1 MIYNEFKGKK
11 ISALGLGCMRL
22 PTKGQS
28 KDIDLEKTRELIA
41 YAMKSGI
48 NYYDTAWGY
57 HEGRSEPVMG
67 EILSE
72 YPRESFYLASKFPGY
87 DLSNMS
93 KVKEIFTKQLER
105 CRVDYFDFYLFHSV
119 TEENI
124 DEYLNPENNIYNY
137 LIEQKNQGR
146 IKHLGFSTHGTLATI
161 KRFLDSYGAELEF
174 CQLQVNWLDWTFQR
188 AREKVE
194 LVKSYGIPVFVME
207 PVRGGRLLRLDQAH
221 EKRLKKLAPERTMPE
236 WAFRFIQGIP
246 EVTLTLSGMS
256 NMEQL
261 EENIRTF
268 EEKILLTKEELE
280 ALSDIADEIVAKNTL
295 PCTACSY
302 CTSKCPMGL
311 DIPYLIDLY
320 NDGTS
325 TGMTSTA
332 KMALK
337 NTDREKLPSVCVGC
351 RACEAVCPQGI
362 KISEAM
368 THLADRLAK

>member
-11 ISALGLGCMRL
+11 ISALGLGCMRF
-22 PTKGQS
+22 PTCGES
-28 KDIDLEKTRELIA
+28 KEIDLKKTKEMIA
-41 YAMKSGI
+41 YAMKRGI

-57 HEGRSEPVMG
+57 HEGRSEPAIG

-93 KVKEIFTKQLER
+93 KVEEIFTKQLER

-124 DEYLNPENNIYNY
+124 GEYLNPKNNIYNY
-137 LIEQKNQGR
+137 LIEQKKQGR

-174 CQLQVNWLDWTFQR
+174 CQLQINWLDWTFQH

-207 PVRGGRLLRLDQAH
+207 PVRGGRLCRLDEEH
-221 EKRLKKLAPERTMPE
+221 EKRLKELAPERTMPE

-261 EENIRTF
+261 KENIRTF
-268 EEKILLTKEELE
+268 DEKILLTQKELE
-280 ALSDIADEIVAKNTL
+280 ALSDIAAEIVAKNTL
-295 PCTACSY
+295 PCTTCRY
-302 CTSKCPMGL
+302 CTSKCPMEL

-337 NTDREKLPSVCVGC
+337 DTPEEKRPTACVGC

-362 KISEAM
+362 KISEMM
-368 THLADRLAK
+368 THLADRLAR